1 MCVYVFGKDVVDY
14 EKCSVAPRGLMA
26 GMKANGDQMQPGS
39 AEASL

>member
-1 MCVYVFGKDVVDY
+1 MCVCVWKDVVDHEN
-14 EKCSVAPRGLMA
+14 EKESRGLMA

>member
-1 MCVYVFGKDVVDY
+1 MCLEKMLWTMKNVVWHQ
-14 EKCSVAPRGLMA
+14 EGLMA